1 MSKKEIVFSPAF
13 DINKKGMLEPDQTV
27 RYVPEWYKNLSRFED
42 SNSTKKLS
50 QINDRGTDGS
60 AMGTKMCTAF
70 FDSFNMGY
78 VYLLNDDLHVDID
91 IDGFPTLSW
100 EGDEMLCDKRPIV
113 DVAVPHQHHPIHFGW
128 RQQWYY
134 DTPKGYSVL
143 ITHPLNRHDLPFTTL
158 SGVVDSDVWGLPVFI
173 PFFIKKGFIGTI
185 PKGTPILQMIP
196 IKKDEWTMKV
206 DYSEEKHEINKIKE
220 EKRRL
225 TLFGYYKRNIWTKK
239 KYDK

>member
-1 MSKKEIVFSPAF
+1 MSKKEIIFSPAF

-113 DVAVPHQHHPIHFGW
+113 DVAE
-128 RQQWYY
+128 
-134 DTPKGYSVL
+134 
-143 ITHPLNRHDLPFTTL
+143 
-158 SGVVDSDVWGLPVFI
+158 
-173 PFFIKKGFIGTI
+173 IGRAH
-185 PKGTPILQMIP
+185 
-196 IKKDEWTMKV
+196 V
-206 DYSEEKHEINKIKE
+206 
-220 EKRRL
+220 
-225 TLFGYYKRNIWTKK
+225 
-239 KYDK
+239 